1 VSKDKIK
8 VIGPWLAWGDDVRRG
23 QMVRPDGSEVP
34 VLLRGHPETSDA
46 AQLRKDGRTL
56 SAVEHPRILRLLHIT
71 KASGRPLWV
80 YEGFEAASLDRVLQV
95 LGAQGEFLPIRT
107 CLQVVTAAAEGLE
120 AGIESARSADG
131 LTGPMPE
138 IFHPG
143 AGPTEVLVDGQGQV
157 KVAGFR
163 VRRSGDAGEP
173 GPIGYVA
180 PVDGSP
186 EANAVFA
193 LGALLVHLL
202 AGEAPAAGSPD
213 PERHRSIIRRALIRV
228 LSRPGE
234 AVSDPVIDLI
244 RECLCVEAAERPGL
258 TRLQELL
265 AARAEEAGDAGLD
278 GWAPVKISPILQQ
291 QEGGFPSEEET
302 RQRRYVDAT
311 SLNSDE
317 PSSEIPPIRRPPREV
332 PTILAKPGEGL
343 SLAVGRVGQAEAA
356 TMTGETEPARLARDV
371 MPSLD
376 QSISLPMPDS
386 LLSASGVTGMGP
398 ATAGPSLAGGVSVD
412 LQSDEW
418 GPLDS
423 PTQARQ
429 TSGWIMVGGVL
440 AGMVIASL
448 VAWVV
453 VDRLAGPLLGAVD
466 SPGTSG
472 QVEAMQ
478 AGTAADAMADEMP
491 PPAAPAEAPAQAGV
505 EQLPPDP
512 AAALPPEAPA
522 APPASPPRAPPE
534 VIPPPPDVQ
543 TIPRPERKPE
553 PPPVSENG
561 RFLVTFRS
569 ADPSVTRLEVRC
581 HVGSGSGTTQVRIAE
596 AGPGPCKV
604 TGYRGDDQRKLIVSA
619 VLTGSRSFTCFAGG
633 RRTCE

>member
-8 VIGPWLAWGDDVRRG
+8 VIGPWLAWGDHVRRG
-23 QMVRPDGSEVP
+23 QMVRPDGSEVS
-34 VLLRGHPETSDA
+34 VLLRGHPEASGA
-46 AQLRKDGRTL
+46 AQQRKDGRTL
-56 SAVEHPRILRLLHIT
+56 SAVEHPRMLRLLHIT

-107 CLQVVTAAAEGLE
+107 CLQVVSAAAEGLQ

-163 VRRSGDAGEP
+163 VRRPGDTLEP
-173 GPIGYVA
+173 GPVGYVA

-202 AGEAPAAGSPD
+202 AGEAPAAGSAD
-213 PERHRSIIRRALIRV
+213 SERHRSIIRRALIRV

-234 AVSDPVIDLI
+234 AVSDPVIELI
-244 RECLCVEAAERPGL
+244 RECLCVDAAERPGL
-258 TRLQELL
+258 VRLQELL
-265 AARAEEAGDAGLD
+265 SSRAEEAGDAGLEV
-278 GWAPVKISPILQQ
+278 WAPVKISPILQQ

-311 SLNSDE
+311 SLHSDE
-317 PSSEIPPIRRPPREV
+317 PSREVPPVRRPPREV

-356 TMTGETEPARLARDV
+356 TMTGETEPARLARDL
-371 MPSLD
+371 MPSMD
-376 QSISLPMPDS
+376 HSISLPMPES
-386 LLSASGVTGMGP
+386 MLSASGVRGLGP
-398 ATAGPSLAGGVSVD
+398 STDGESLAGSVPVD

-453 VDRLAGPLLGAVD
+453 VDRLAGPLLGVD
-466 SPGTSG
+466 PPGMSG

-478 AGTAADAMADEMP
+478 AGTAADAMADEVP
-491 PPAAPAEAPAQAGV
+491 PPDAPAEAPAQAAV
-505 EQLPPDP
+505 EP
-512 AAALPPEAPA
+512 LPPEPGAAPPPAPA
-522 APPASPPRAPPE
+522 ALPPRAPPE
-534 VIPPPPDVQ
+534 VSPPPREAP
-543 TIPRPERKPE
+543 TRTPPERKTE
-553 PPPVSENG
+553 PPPVSKNG
-561 RFLVTFRS
+561 RFPVTFRS
-569 ADPSVTRLEVRC
+569 ADSSVTRLEVRC
-581 HVGSGSGTTQVRIAE
+581 HVGKGSGSNQVRIAQ

-604 TGYRGDDQRKLIVSA
+604 IGYRGEQRPLIVSA
-619 VLTGSRSFTCFAGG
+619 VLTGSRSFTCFSGG